1 MASEENDKI
10 AVQSPD
16 ALREESSAIASY
28 GYVEIAVLDLMR
40 KYDLDLNTLRQT
52 LTGAS
57 IVSW

>member
-16 ALREESSAIASY
+16 ALREESSAITSY
-28 GYVEIAVLDLMR
+28 RYVEIAVLDLMR
-40 KYDLDLNTLRQT
+40 KHDFDLNTLRQT